1 MLFGAIEAGGT
12 KFKVAIGDED
22 GNIIEQK
29 SFPTTTPNETMKEV
43 FSFFDGKEIQALGIG
58 SFGPINLNKDNE
70 TYGYITNTPK
80 PFWGNF
86 DFVGTLK
93 KRYPKLIIGFD
104 TDVNVAALAELK
116 KGAGVNVN
124 NLVYLTI
131 GTGVGGGLVVNGELV
146 HGLLHPEVGH
156 MRLVKHPED
165 NFKGTCPFHDNCLEG
180 LACGPSIEARW
191 GIKGIDIPNNHV
203 AWDYEAYYLGQA
215 ISNLI
220 LILSCEKVILGGGVM
235 HQEQLLGKI
244 RREVLK
250 NLNNYIQDERINNI
264 EQMIVKP
271 VLKDDCGLVGSL
283 LLAKDSY
290 EKEYN
295 N

>member
-12 KFKVAIGDED
+12 KFKVAIGDEN
-22 GNIIEQK
+22 GNIIEQE
-29 SFPTTTPNETMKEV
+29 SFPTTTPSETMKKV
-43 FSFFDGKEIQALGIG
+43 FSFFDEKEILALGIG
-58 SFGPINLNKDNE
+58 SFGPINLNKNSKM
-70 TYGYITNTPK
+70 YGYITNTPK
-80 PFWGNF
+80 PFWENF

-104 TDVNVAALAELK
+104 TDVNVAALAEFK
-116 KGAGVNVN
+116 KGAGIGVD
-124 NLVYLTI
+124 NLAYLTI

-156 MRLVKHPED
+156 MRLVKHPKD

-180 LACGPSIEARW
+180 LACGPSIETRW
-191 GIKGIDIPNNHV
+191 GIKGIDIPNDHV

-244 RREVLK
+244 HQEVLK

-271 VLKDDCGLVGSL
+271 ALKDDCGLVGGL